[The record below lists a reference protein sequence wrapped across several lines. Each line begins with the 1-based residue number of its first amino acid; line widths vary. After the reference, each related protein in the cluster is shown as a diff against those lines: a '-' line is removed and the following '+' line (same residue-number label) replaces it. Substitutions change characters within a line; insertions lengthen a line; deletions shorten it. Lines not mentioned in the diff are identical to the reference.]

1 MHERRDALLALHS
14 SIYQHIKC
22 LCNASPIMMNDVL
35 DTSLHYIRMATNE
48 ILRIKTTKEN
58 QNLPSST
65 TFKINESSKR
75 YKVGSP
81 PFATNDA
88 EHVFRKRISTHLI
101 IQSEIYVYDMFKWFV
116 RVFDIHIACV

>member
-1 MHERRDALLALHS
+1 
-14 SIYQHIKC
+14 
-22 LCNASPIMMNDVL
+22 MMNDVL